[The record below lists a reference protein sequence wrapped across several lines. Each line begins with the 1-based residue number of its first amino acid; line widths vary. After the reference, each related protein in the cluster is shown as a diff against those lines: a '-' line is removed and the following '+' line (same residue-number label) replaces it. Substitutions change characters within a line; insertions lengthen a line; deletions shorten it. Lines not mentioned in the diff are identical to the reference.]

1 MTTNKRWLMEW
12 VDHRHI
18 RTFLLIGESH
28 YEPIRPH
35 GNEVYTISEVSE
47 TAQKNYWK
55 EWIGRT
61 GYLDDDTVD
70 VCFLFPADMKISSF
84 IQAAES
90 TGIKFANFTEWSI
103 GDIVDYISQSGRKIK
118 NVPSL
123 SQSAILA
130 IDLADGQHIFACCA
144 NQSEFL
150 SNAKSNDVDFS
161 GAENLKSEHE
171 DAPISALNADKTPLK
186 QAEVLPQA
194 TTQEIRDAMR
204 RVANRQCKTI
214 DYER

>member
-1 MTTNKRWLMEW
+1 MTINKCWLVEW
-12 VDHRHI
+12 IDHRHI
-18 RTFLLIGESH
+18 RTFHLIGESH

-35 GNEVYTISEVSE
+35 GSEVYTISEVSE

-61 GYLDDDTVD
+61 GYLDSDTID
-70 VCFLFPADMKISSF
+70 VCFLYPADMQICGF

-103 GDIVDYISQSGRKIK
+103 GDIVDYISQSGRTIK

-123 SQSAILA
+123 SQSAILE
-130 IDLADGQHIFACCA
+130 IDLDDGQHIFACCA

-150 SNAKSNDVDFS
+150 SNVKSNDVDFPS
-161 GAENLKSEHE
+161 MADLKLEHE
-171 DAPISALNADKTPLK
+171 DASLSALNTDKTPLK
-186 QAEVLPQA
+186 QTEVLPQA

-204 RVANRQCKTI
+204 RVASRQCKTI